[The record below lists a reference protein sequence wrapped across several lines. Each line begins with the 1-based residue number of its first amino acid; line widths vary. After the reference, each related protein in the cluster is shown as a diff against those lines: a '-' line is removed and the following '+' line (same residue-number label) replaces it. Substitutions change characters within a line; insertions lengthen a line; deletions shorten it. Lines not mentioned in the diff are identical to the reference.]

1 MPNEQSHPIDVVF
14 FDFSGVL
21 ADEGFVDG
29 LRKIAVRNGFDP
41 DEFQS
46 VVTEICFEG
55 GYVSGKVSEAEFW
68 EEVRRKT
75 GLVEQSE
82 LLHLEILTG
91 FAVRLWML
99 EVVDVIRASGV
110 KTAILSDH
118 TNWLEDLDFE
128 HSIYS
133 HFDRVFNSYREGLSK
148 RSHDYFHHA
157 LRAMDVKPERSLF
170 VDDNPSNLLRAGEV
184 GMQTLLYDEHNRVLQ
199 KLQDLFPDLIF
210 PTA

>member
-184 GMQTLLYDEHNRVLQ
+184 GMQTLLYDEHDRVLQ

>member
-1 MPNEQSHPIDVVF
+1 MPNEQSQPIDVVF

-184 GMQTLLYDEHNRVLQ
+184 GIQTLLYDEHGKVLQ
-199 KLQDLFPDLIF
+199 KLQELFPDLIF

>member
-184 GMQTLLYDEHNRVLQ
+184 GMQTLLYDEHDRVLH

>member
-133 HFDRVFNSYREGLSK
+133 HFDRVFNSFREGLSK

-184 GMQTLLYDEHNRVLQ
+184 GMQTLLYDEHDKVLQ
-199 KLQDLFPDLIF
+199 KLQELFPDLIF